1 MDCIKICCDF
11 KASRSTIGR
20 IHGGEMYPPAKEFG
34 KTEKNLRASHL
45 PLICVARVNREKAM
59 KGKDT
64 IFILYRQT
72 GQCKM
77 NGIKQCGELEVCYA

>member
-20 IHGGEMYPPAKEFG
+20 IHGDEMYPPGREFW
-34 KTEKNLRASHL
+34 KTEKNLRALHL
-45 PLICVARVNREKAM
+45 PLISVARVNRDKAM

-72 GQCKM
+72 QCKM
-77 NGIKQCGELEVCYA
+77 NGIKQCGELEVCYD